1 MSSTAESVI
10 VGATLLVVAA
20 VGVKYRQKISCKPS
34 SKSGDGEAS
43 KANGG
48 NVSTID
54 ALIGNTPLLKL
65 EKLSLLTGCD
75 IYVKVRDHSLA
86 YTSFGHLIFSSQME
100 SMNPSG
106 TGKDRAVQYMLKEAK
121 KHPSYGPNVSIIEG
135 TSGSTGIALAYQC
148 NALLGANASTSTGY
162 FAPLLNTIRPL
173 IPPQLN
179 LISPLLSHTHTDHAG
194 LQLYIVMPD
203 DQADEKKALLEKL
216 GAKVVITPCSA
227 ISNKV

>member
-1 MSSTAESVI
+1 MSNTAESVI

-20 VGVKYRQKISCKPS
+20 VGVKYSQIISCKLS
-34 SKSGDGEAS
+34 SKSVDGEAR

-75 IYVKVRDHSLA
+75 IYVKVCDHSLS
-86 YTSFGHLIFSSQME
+86 YMSFSHLITLSLSQME

-135 TSGSTGIALAYQC
+135 TSGSTGIALAFQC
-148 NALLGANASTSTGY
+148 NALMGANTSTSTGN
-162 FAPLLNTIRPL
+162 FAPLLNTI
-173 IPPQLN
+173 
-179 LISPLLSHTHTDHAG
+179 
-194 LQLYIVMPD
+194 
-203 DQADEKKALLEKL
+203 
-216 GAKVVITPCSA
+216 
-227 ISNKV
+227 